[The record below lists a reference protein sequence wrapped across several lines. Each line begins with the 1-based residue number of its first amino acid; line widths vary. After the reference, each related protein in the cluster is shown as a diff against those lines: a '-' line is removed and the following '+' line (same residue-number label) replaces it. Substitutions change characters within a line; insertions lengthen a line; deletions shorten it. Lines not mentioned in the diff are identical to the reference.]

1 MSKSFNLIRRS
12 RCTESGGRDHGRGGR
27 SEDLAAEEGGRASGP
42 QLQTQRGHPQRTL
55 ERHLRQVGIYV
66 ELETKVHASEGS

>member
-12 RCTESGGRDHGRGGR
+12 RCAESGGRDHGRGGR

-55 ERHLRQVGIYV
+55 ERHLRQVGDLLFIR
-66 ELETKVHASEGS
+66 A